1 MDHPELVDGLV
12 LTGPA
17 IGPGREKF
25 FWFTPIIEHWS
36 IRWFIPRIFRSA
48 NTEKMHH
55 KEELEKMLPYWKNI
69 KVPVVY
75 LQGVD
80 DDIVDTTNAGFARQ
94 QLINA
99 PYLDIRFL
107 QGRKHLLA
115 RYEWQAI
122 RKAITDV
129 YVRAKK

>member
-1 MDHPELVDGLV
+1 
-12 LTGPA
+12 
-17 IGPGREKF
+17 
-25 FWFTPIIEHWS
+25 
-36 IRWFIPRIFRSA
+36 
-48 NTEKMHH
+48 MHH
-55 KEELEKMLPYWKNI
+55 KEELEKMLPLWKNI